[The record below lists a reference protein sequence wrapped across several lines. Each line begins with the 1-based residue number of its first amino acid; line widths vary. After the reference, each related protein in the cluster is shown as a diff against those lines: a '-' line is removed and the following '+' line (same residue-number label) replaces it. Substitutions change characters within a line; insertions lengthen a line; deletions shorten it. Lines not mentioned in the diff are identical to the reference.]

1 LCGLSVK
8 AFRARCTVSYSK
20 VVEFHVPAV
29 LGEPGRHPVTVGGR
43 SRDRTCDHLLVR
55 EVLYR

>member
-1 LCGLSVK
+1 MSRAIDQPDTRCRSKGAIRASTPGKVSLS
-8 AFRARCTVSYSK
+8 ASNLQLFR
-20 VVEFHVPAV
+20 
-29 LGEPGRHPVTVGGR
+29 GR